1 MFLDPVIDPIEAQMD
16 MEGAAYRVFLDTG
29 ILMDPGAFGGSP
41 DQPVRDRALG
51 LLETVQAEGIA
62 L

>member
-1 MFLDPVIDPIEAQMD
+1 MD
-16 MEGAAYRVFLDTG
+16 MAGAAYRVFLDTG

-51 LLETVQAEGIA
+51 LLAIVQAEGIA